1 MHVSYLRSGHI
12 IFQERDRAMRMLIEN
27 MAKMIEPAL
36 PVVSEG
42 KVYSTKIKYFF
53 SLFRFSLTTF
63 FFIFCFF
70 LFVFFLLF

>member
-42 KVYSTKIKYFF
+42 KV
-53 SLFRFSLTTF
+53 
-63 FFIFCFF
+63 
-70 LFVFFLLF
+70 

>member
-42 KVYSTKIKYFF
+42 KVIQQKLNIYFF
-53 SLFRFSLTTF
+53 FFSDF
-63 FFIFCFF
+63 H
-70 LFVFFLLF
+70 

>member
-42 KVYSTKIKYFF
+42 KVIQQKLNIFF
-53 SLFRFSLTTF
+53 SKTDFH
-63 FFIFCFF
+63 
-70 LFVFFLLF
+70 